1 MKEILAKLEAIL
13 LTIQHPF
20 LRDSESSL
28 SKEEL
33 IHLFN
38 ANKLALNE
46 ELIDLYLW
54 KGGLNGV
61 SIYNDSYIEL
71 CSYGCYIDCRSACSL
86 YLLDRF
92 SENELNGKLPIIQS
106 DSGDFIAVDL
116 NKKGTTNGQL
126 FVSSP
131 SITLSSE
138 FVSIYDSI
146 HNFLITIIECYRL
159 GAYKLSNN
167 KLEVDYKLEA
177 EISRK
182 HNPNSDFWKEL

>member
-1 MKEILAKLEAIL
+1 MKDILEQFEDTL
-13 LTIQHPF
+13 LAYKHPF
-20 LRDSESSL
+20 LHYSEPSL
-28 SKEEL
+28 PKDEL
-33 IHLFN
+33 IHLFDT
-38 ANKLALNE
+38 NKLSLNKA
-46 ELIDLYLW
+46 LIDLYLW
-54 KGGLNGV
+54 RGGLNGA
-61 SIYNDSYIEL
+61 SIYNENYIEL

-86 YLLDRF
+86 YTLDRF

-106 DSGDFIAVDL
+106 DSGDFIAIDL
-116 NKKGTTNGQL
+116 KKKGTTTGQL

-146 HNFLITIIECYRL
+146 HNFLNTIIECYRL

-167 KLEVDYKLEA
+167 KLEVDYALEA

-182 HNPNSDFWKEL
+182 HNPNSDFWKE